1 MDVIFLP
8 PTAIAVDLTP
18 TSHTQS
24 SRQTRPPLNPGRF
37 RTPIE
42 VNAGNQ
48 NPALLEST
56 IYTTPP
62 NETLTPG
69 TYTLRIELT
78 MPRPNSPK
86 TFIIDTITL
95 TPKTTNN

>member
-1 MDVIFLP
+1 MNQTLHDTRGGSP
-8 PTAIAVDLTP
+8 WLT
-18 TSHTQS
+18 TT
-24 SRQTRPPLNPGRF
+24 TG
-37 RTPIE
+37 TPIE

-78 MPRPNSPK
+78 MPRPTSQK